1 MNKDK
6 KAKDPRRNKIFAAA
20 YDHLKRT
27 QGVRTQEQLAEKM
40 GVSPETVSRIIKA
53 RTDVTEDA
61 ISRLQTASGCIFN
74 LQWLRGE
81 SDVMLAADIKKNDG
95 HATEATSPSAPDMSS
110 LINSIIAAKDDAI
123 TSLKRELASKDET
136 IVAKDAVIKAKD
148 ATIKAK
154 DETITDKDVVIAAKD
169 AAIADKDAVIKAKDA
184 AIAAKDAAITD
195 KDSFIK
201 ALQQQVSDLRAQLAI
216 QKGLSDGYPYPVGL
230 AERDQMTAK
239 RP

>member
-40 GVSPETVSRIIKA
+40 GVSAETVSRIIRA
-53 RTDVTEDA
+53 HTDVTEDA

-81 SDVMLAADIKKNDG
+81 SDVMLVADIKKNDG
-95 HATEATSPSAPDMSS
+95 HATEATSPSSPDMSS
-110 LINSIIAAKDDAI
+110 MINSIIAAKDDAI

-136 IVAKDAVIKAKD
+136 I
-148 ATIKAK
+148 ATK
-154 DETITDKDVVIAAKD
+154 E

-184 AIAAKDAAITD
+184 AIEAKDAAIEAKDAAIEAKDATIAD
-195 KDSFIK
+195 KDVLIK
-201 ALQQQVSDLRAQLAI
+201 TLQQQVSDLRAQLAI

-230 AERDQMTAK
+230 AEHDQRTAI

>member
-1 MNKDK
+1 MNKEK

-40 GVSPETVSRIIKA
+40 GVSPETVSRIIRA

-81 SDVMLAADIKKNDG
+81 SDVMLVADIKKNDG
-95 HATEATSPSAPDMSS
+95 HATEATSPSSPDMSS
-110 LINSIIAAKDDAI
+110 MINSIIAAKDDAI

-136 IVAKDAVIKAKD
+136 IA
-148 ATIKAK
+148 AK
-154 DETITDKDVVIAAKD
+154 DETIATKEAAIASLKRELASKDETIAAKNET
-169 AAIADKDAVIKAKDA
+169 IADKDVLIK
-184 AIAAKDAAITD
+184 T
-195 KDSFIK
+195 
-201 ALQQQVSDLRAQLAI
+201 LQLQVTDLRAQLAI
-216 QKGLSDGYPYPVGL
+216 QKGLSDGYPYPVGV
-230 AERDQMTAK
+230 AEHDQRTAK

>member
-40 GVSPETVSRIIKA
+40 GVSAETVSRIIRA
-53 RTDVTEDA
+53 HTDVTEDA

-81 SDVMLAADIKKNDG
+81 SDVMLVADIKKNDG
-95 HATEATSPSAPDMSS
+95 HATEATSPSSPDMSS
-110 LINSIIAAKDDAI
+110 MINSIIAAKDDAI

-136 IVAKDAVIKAKD
+136 IAAKNETIATKDAAITSLKREL
-148 ATIKAK
+148 TSK
-154 DETITDKDVVIAAKD
+154 DETIAAKNET
-169 AAIADKDAVIKAKDA
+169 IADKDAVIKAKEA
-184 AIAAKDAAITD
+184 AIAD
-195 KDSFIK
+195 KDVLIK
-201 ALQQQVSDLRAQLAI
+201 TLQQQVTDLRAQLAI

-230 AERDQMTAK
+230 AEHDQRTAI

>member
-1 MNKDK
+1 MNKEK

-27 QGVRTQEQLAEKM
+27 QGVRTQEQLADKM
-40 GVSPETVSRIIKA
+40 GVSPETVSRIIRA
-53 RTDVTEDA
+53 HTDVTEDA
-61 ISRLQTASGCIFN
+61 ISRLQTASGCVFN

-95 HATEATSPSAPDMSS
+95 HATEATLPSSPDMSS
-110 LINSIIAAKDDAI
+110 MINSIIAAKDDAI
-123 TSLKRELASKDET
+123 TSLKREVASKDET
-136 IVAKDAVIKAKD
+136 IA
-148 ATIKAK
+148 AK
-154 DETITDKDVVIAAKD
+154 DETIATKEAAITAKEATIAAKEATIAAKD
-169 AAIADKDAVIKAKDA
+169 AAIA
-184 AIAAKDAAITD
+184 D

-216 QKGLSDGYPYPVGL
+216 QKGLSDGYPYPVGV
-230 AERDQMTAK
+230 AERDQRTAK

>member
-27 QGVRTQEQLAEKM
+27 QGVRTQEQLADKM
-40 GVSPETVSRIIKA
+40 GVSPETVSRIIRA
-53 RTDVTEDA
+53 HTDVTEDA

-81 SDVMLAADIKKNDG
+81 SDVMLVADIKKNDG
-95 HATEATSPSAPDMSS
+95 HATEATSPSSPDMSS
-110 LINSIIAAKDDAI
+110 MINSIIAAKDDAI

-136 IVAKDAVIKAKD
+136 IAAKNETIATKDAAITSLKREL
-148 ATIKAK
+148 TSK
-154 DETITDKDVVIAAKD
+154 DETIAAKNET
-169 AAIADKDAVIKAKDA
+169 IADKDAVIKAKEA
-184 AIAAKDAAITD
+184 AIAD
-195 KDSFIK
+195 KDVLIK
-201 ALQQQVSDLRAQLAI
+201 TLQQQVSGLRAQLAI
-216 QKGLSDGYPYPVGL
+216 QKGLSDGYPYPVGV
-230 AERDQMTAK
+230 AEHDQRTAK

>member
-40 GVSPETVSRIIKA
+40 GVSPETVSRIIRA
-53 RTDVTEDA
+53 HTDVTEDA

-81 SDVMLAADIKKNDG
+81 SDVMLVADIKKNDG
-95 HATEATSPSAPDMSS
+95 HATEATSPSSPDMSS
-110 LINSIIAAKDDAI
+110 MINSIIAAKDDAI
-123 TSLKRELASKDET
+123 TSLKREVASKDET
-136 IVAKDAVIKAKD
+136 IAAKDETIAAKDSFIKAKD
-148 ATIKAK
+148 ATI
-154 DETITDKDVVIAAKD
+154 AAKD
-169 AAIADKDAVIKAKDA
+169 AAIKAKDA
-184 AIAAKDAAITD
+184 TIVAKDVL
-195 KDSFIK
+195 IK
-201 ALQQQVSDLRAQLAI
+201 TLQQQVSDLRAQLAI
-216 QKGLSDGYPYPVGL
+216 QKGLSDGYPYPVGV
-230 AERDQMTAK
+230 AEHDQRTAK

>member
-1 MNKDK
+1 MNKEK

-61 ISRLQTASGCIFN
+61 ITKLQTASGCIFN

-95 HATEATSPSAPDMSS
+95 HATEATSPSSPDMSS
-110 LINSIIAAKDDAI
+110 MINSIIAAKDDAI
-123 TSLKRELASKDET
+123 ASLKREVASKDET
-136 IVAKDAVIKAKD
+136 IA
-148 ATIKAK
+148 AK
-154 DETITDKDVVIAAKD
+154 DETIATKD

-184 AIAAKDAAITD
+184 AIADKDAVIKAKDATIAAKDSAIAD

-216 QKGLSDGYPYPVGL
+216 QKGLSESYSYPVGL
-230 AERDQMTAK
+230 AERDQRTAK

>member
-27 QGVRTQEQLAEKM
+27 QGVRTQEQLAGKM
-40 GVSPETVSRIIKA
+40 GVSAETVSRIIRA
-53 RTDVTEDA
+53 HTDVTEDA

-81 SDVMLAADIKKNDG
+81 SDVMLAADVKKTTGDT
-95 HATEATSPSAPDMSS
+95 AEAVSQSSPDMSS

-123 TSLKRELASKDET
+123 ASLKRELASKDET
-136 IVAKDAVIKAKD
+136 IAAKNETIATKDAAIASLKREL
-148 ATIKAK
+148 TSK
-154 DETITDKDVVIAAKD
+154 DETIAAKNET
-169 AAIADKDAVIKAKDA
+169 IADKDAVIKAKEA
-184 AIAAKDAAITD
+184 AIAD
-195 KDSFIK
+195 KDVLIK
-201 ALQQQVSDLRAQLAI
+201 TLQQQVSDLRAQLAI
-216 QKGLSDGYPYPVGL
+216 QKGLSDGYPYPVGV
-230 AERDQMTAK
+230 AEHDQRTAK

>member
-40 GVSPETVSRIIKA
+40 GVSPETVSRIIRA

-81 SDVMLAADIKKNDG
+81 SDVMLVADIKKNDG
-95 HATEATSPSAPDMSS
+95 HATEATSPSSPDMSS
-110 LINSIIAAKDDAI
+110 MINSIIAAKDDAI

-136 IVAKDAVIKAKD
+136 IA
-148 ATIKAK
+148 AK
-154 DETITDKDVVIAAKD
+154 DETIATKE
-169 AAIADKDAVIKAKDA
+169 AAIADKDAVIKAKEA
-184 AIAAKDAAITD
+184 AIAD
-195 KDSFIK
+195 KDVLIK
-201 ALQQQVSDLRAQLAI
+201 TLQLQVTDLRAQLAI
-216 QKGLSDGYPYPVGL
+216 QKGLSDGYPYPVGV
-230 AERDQMTAK
+230 AERDQRTAK

>member
-1 MNKDK
+1 MNKEK

-40 GVSPETVSRIIKA
+40 GVSPETVSRIIRA

-81 SDVMLAADIKKNDG
+81 SDVMLVADIKKNDG
-95 HATEATSPSAPDMSS
+95 HATEATSPSSPDMSS
-110 LINSIIAAKDDAI
+110 MINSIIAAKDDAI

-136 IVAKDAVIKAKD
+136 IAAKN
-148 ATIKAK
+148 
-154 DETITDKDVVIAAKD
+154 ETIATKD

-184 AIAAKDAAITD
+184 AIAD
-195 KDSFIK
+195 KDVLIK
-201 ALQQQVSDLRAQLAI
+201 TLQLQVADLRAQLAI
-216 QKGLSDGYPYPVGL
+216 QKGLSDGYPYPVGV
-230 AERDQMTAK
+230 AEHDQRTAK

>member
-40 GVSPETVSRIIKA
+40 GVSPETVSRIIRA
-53 RTDVTEDA
+53 HTDVTEDA
-61 ISRLQTASGCIFN
+61 ITRLQTASGCIFN

-81 SDVMLAADIKKNDG
+81 SDVMLAADVKKNDG
-95 HATEATSPSAPDMSS
+95 HATEATSPSSPDMSS

-123 TSLKRELASKDET
+123 ASLKRELASKDET
-136 IVAKDAVIKAKD
+136 I
-148 ATIKAK
+148 AT
-154 DETITDKDVVIAAKD
+154 KDVL
-169 AAIADKDAVIKAKDA
+169 IK
-184 AIAAKDAAITD
+184 T
-195 KDSFIK
+195 
-201 ALQQQVSDLRAQLAI
+201 LQQQVSDLRAQLAI
-216 QKGLSDGYPYPVGL
+216 QKRLSAGYPYPTG
-230 AERDQMTAK
+230 AADQDQRAKK

>member
-40 GVSPETVSRIIKA
+40 GVSAETVSRIIRA
-53 RTDVTEDA
+53 HTDVTEDA

-81 SDVMLAADIKKNDG
+81 SDVMLVADIKKNDG
-95 HATEATSPSAPDMSS
+95 HATEATSPSSPDMSS

-123 TSLKRELASKDET
+123 TSLKREVASKDET
-136 IVAKDAVIKAKD
+136 IA
-148 ATIKAK
+148 AK
-154 DETITDKDVVIAAKD
+154 DETIATKD

-184 AIAAKDAAITD
+184 VIAD
-195 KDSFIK
+195 KDVLIK
-201 ALQQQVSDLRAQLAI
+201 TLQQQVSDLRAQLAI
-216 QKGLSDGYPYPVGL
+216 QKGLSDGYPYPVGV
-230 AERDQMTAK
+230 AERDQRTAK

>member
-40 GVSPETVSRIIKA
+40 GVSPETVSRIIRA

-81 SDVMLAADIKKNDG
+81 SDVMLVADIKKNDG
-95 HATEATSPSAPDMSS
+95 HATEATSPSSPDMSS
-110 LINSIIAAKDDAI
+110 MINSIIAAKDDAI

-136 IVAKDAVIKAKD
+136 IAAKN
-148 ATIKAK
+148 
-154 DETITDKDVVIAAKD
+154 ETIATKE
-169 AAIADKDAVIKAKDA
+169 AAIADKDAVIKAKEA
-184 AIAAKDAAITD
+184 AIAD
-195 KDSFIK
+195 KDVLIK
-201 ALQQQVSDLRAQLAI
+201 TLQQQVTDLRAQLAI
-216 QKGLSDGYPYPVGL
+216 QKGLSDGYPYPVGA
-230 AERDQMTAK
+230 AERDQRTAK

>member
-81 SDVMLAADIKKNDG
+81 SDVMLVADIKKNDG
-95 HATEATSPSAPDMSS
+95 HATEATSPSSPDMSS
-110 LINSIIAAKDDAI
+110 MINSIIAAKDDAI

-136 IVAKDAVIKAKD
+136 IAAKNETI
-148 ATIKAK
+148 ATKEAAIASLKRELTSK
-154 DETITDKDVVIAAKD
+154 DETIAAKNET
-169 AAIADKDAVIKAKDA
+169 IADKDAVIKAKEA
-184 AIAAKDAAITD
+184 AIAD
-195 KDSFIK
+195 KDVLIK
-201 ALQQQVSDLRAQLAI
+201 TLQQQVSDLRAQLAI

-230 AERDQMTAK
+230 AEHDQRTAK

>member
-40 GVSPETVSRIIKA
+40 GVSAETVSRIIRA
-53 RTDVTEDA
+53 HTDVTEDA

-81 SDVMLAADIKKNDG
+81 SDVMLVADIKKNDG
-95 HATEATSPSAPDMSS
+95 HATEATSPSSPDMSS
-110 LINSIIAAKDDAI
+110 MINSIIAAKDDAI

-136 IVAKDAVIKAKD
+136 IA
-148 ATIKAK
+148 AK
-154 DETITDKDVVIAAKD
+154 DETIATKEAAIADKEAVIKAKD
-169 AAIADKDAVIKAKDA
+169 AAIADKDAVIKAKEA
-184 AIAAKDAAITD
+184 AIAD
-195 KDSFIK
+195 KDVLIK
-201 ALQQQVSDLRAQLAI
+201 TLQQQVSDLRAQLAI

-230 AERDQMTAK
+230 AEHDQRTAI

>member
-61 ISRLQTASGCIFN
+61 ISRLQTASGCVFN

-81 SDVMLAADIKKNDG
+81 SDVMLVADIKKNDG
-95 HATEATSPSAPDMSS
+95 HAAEATSPSSPDMSS
-110 LINSIIAAKDDAI
+110 MINSIIAAKDDAI

-136 IVAKDAVIKAKD
+136 IAAKN
-148 ATIKAK
+148 
-154 DETITDKDVVIAAKD
+154 ETIATKE
-169 AAIADKDAVIKAKDA
+169 AAIADKDAVIKAKEA
-184 AIAAKDAAITD
+184 AIAD
-195 KDSFIK
+195 KDVLIK
-201 ALQQQVSDLRAQLAI
+201 TLQLQVVDLRAQLAI

-230 AERDQMTAK
+230 AERDQLTAK

>member
-61 ISRLQTASGCIFN
+61 ITKLQTASGCIFN

-95 HATEATSPSAPDMSS
+95 HATEATSPSSPDMSS
-110 LINSIIAAKDDAI
+110 MINSIIAAKDDAI

-136 IVAKDAVIKAKD
+136 ID
-148 ATIKAK
+148 AK
-154 DETITDKDVVIAAKD
+154 DETIATKD
-169 AAIADKDAVIKAKDA
+169 AAITDKDAVIKAKDET
-184 AIAAKDAAITD
+184 IATKDAAIKAKEAAIAD
-195 KDSFIK
+195 KDVLIK
-201 ALQQQVSDLRAQLAI
+201 TLQQQVSDLRAQLAI
-216 QKGLSDGYPYPVGL
+216 QKGLSESYSYPVGV
-230 AERDQMTAK
+230 AERDQRTAI

>member
-1 MNKDK
+1 MNKEK

-40 GVSPETVSRIIKA
+40 GVSPETVSRIIRA

-81 SDVMLAADIKKNDG
+81 SDVMLVADIKKNDG
-95 HATEATSPSAPDMSS
+95 HATEATSPSSPDMSS
-110 LINSIIAAKDDAI
+110 MINSIIAAKDDAI

-136 IVAKDAVIKAKD
+136 IAAKNETIATKDAAI
-148 ATIKAK
+148 ATKEA
-154 DETITDKDVVIAAKD
+154 VIAAKE
-169 AAIADKDAVIKAKDA
+169 AAIADKDVLIK
-184 AIAAKDAAITD
+184 T
-195 KDSFIK
+195 
-201 ALQQQVSDLRAQLAI
+201 LQLQVTDLRAQLTI
-216 QKGLSDGYPYPVGL
+216 QKGLSDGYPYPVGV
-230 AERDQMTAK
+230 AERDQRTAK

>member
-40 GVSPETVSRIIKA
+40 GVSAETVSRIIRA
-53 RTDVTEDA
+53 HTDVTEDA

-81 SDVMLAADIKKNDG
+81 SDVMLVADIKKNDG
-95 HATEATSPSAPDMSS
+95 HATEATSPSSPDMSS
-110 LINSIIAAKDDAI
+110 MINSIIAAKDDAI

-136 IVAKDAVIKAKD
+136 IAAKN
-148 ATIKAK
+148 
-154 DETITDKDVVIAAKD
+154 ETIATKD
-169 AAIADKDAVIKAKDA
+169 AAIADKDAVIKAKEA
-184 AIAAKDAAITD
+184 AIADKDAVIKAKEAAIAD
-195 KDSFIK
+195 KDVLIK
-201 ALQQQVSDLRAQLAI
+201 TLQQQVTDLRAQLAI

-230 AERDQMTAK
+230 AEHDQRTAI

>member
-40 GVSPETVSRIIKA
+40 GVSAETVSRIIRA
-53 RTDVTEDA
+53 HTDVTEDA

-81 SDVMLAADIKKNDG
+81 SDVMLVADIKKNDG
-95 HATEATSPSAPDMSS
+95 HATEATSPSSPDMSS
-110 LINSIIAAKDDAI
+110 MINSIIAAKDDAI

-136 IVAKDAVIKAKD
+136 IAAKN
-148 ATIKAK
+148 
-154 DETITDKDVVIAAKD
+154 ETIATKD
-169 AAIADKDAVIKAKDA
+169 AAIADKEAVVKAKDA
-184 AIAAKDAAITD
+184 ALAAKDATIAD
-195 KDSFIK
+195 KDVLIK
-201 ALQQQVSDLRAQLAI
+201 TLQQQVSDLRAQLAI

-230 AERDQMTAK
+230 AEHDQRTAK

>member
-40 GVSPETVSRIIKA
+40 GVTPETVSRIIKA

-61 ISRLQTASGCIFN
+61 ITKLQTASGCIFN

-95 HATEATSPSAPDMSS
+95 HATEATSPSSPDMSS
-110 LINSIIAAKDDAI
+110 MINSIIAAKDDH
-123 TSLKRELASKDET
+123 L
-136 IVAKDAVIKAKD
+136 
-148 ATIKAK
+148 
-154 DETITDKDVVIAAKD
+154 
-169 AAIADKDAVIKAKDA
+169 
-184 AIAAKDAAITD
+184 
-195 KDSFIK
+195 
-201 ALQQQVSDLRAQLAI
+201 
-216 QKGLSDGYPYPVGL
+216 
-230 AERDQMTAK
+230 TAK

>member
-40 GVSPETVSRIIKA
+40 GVSAETVSRIIRA
-53 RTDVTEDA
+53 HTDVTEDA

-81 SDVMLAADIKKNDG
+81 SDVMLVADIKKNDG
-95 HATEATSPSAPDMSS
+95 HATEATSPSSPDMSS
-110 LINSIIAAKDDAI
+110 MINSIIAAKDDAI
-123 TSLKRELASKDET
+123 TSLKRELTSKDET
-136 IVAKDAVIKAKD
+136 I
-148 ATIKAK
+148 
-154 DETITDKDVVIAAKD
+154 AAKNET
-169 AAIADKDAVIKAKDA
+169 IADKDAVIKAKEA
-184 AIAAKDAAITD
+184 AIAD
-195 KDSFIK
+195 KDVLIK
-201 ALQQQVSDLRAQLAI
+201 TLQQQVSDLRAQLAI
-216 QKGLSDGYPYPVGL
+216 QKGLSDGYPYPVGV
-230 AERDQMTAK
+230 AEHDQRTAK

>member
-40 GVSPETVSRIIKA
+40 GVSAETVSRIIRA
-53 RTDVTEDA
+53 HTDVTEDA

-81 SDVMLAADIKKNDG
+81 SDVMLVADIKKNDG
-95 HATEATSPSAPDMSS
+95 HATEATSPSSPDMSS
-110 LINSIIAAKDDAI
+110 MINSIIAAKDDAI

-136 IVAKDAVIKAKD
+136 IAAKN
-148 ATIKAK
+148 
-154 DETITDKDVVIAAKD
+154 ETIATKD
-169 AAIADKDAVIKAKDA
+169 AAIADKEAVIKAKDA
-184 AIAAKDAAITD
+184 ALAAKDATIAD
-195 KDSFIK
+195 KDVLIK
-201 ALQQQVSDLRAQLAI
+201 TLQQQVSDLRAQLAI

-230 AERDQMTAK
+230 AEHDQRTAK

>member
-40 GVSPETVSRIIKA
+40 GVSAETVSRIIRA
-53 RTDVTEDA
+53 HTDVTEDA

-81 SDVMLAADIKKNDG
+81 SDVMLVADIKKNDG
-95 HATEATSPSAPDMSS
+95 HATEATSPSSPDMSS
-110 LINSIIAAKDDAI
+110 MINSIIAAKDDAI

-136 IVAKDAVIKAKD
+136 IAAKN
-148 ATIKAK
+148 
-154 DETITDKDVVIAAKD
+154 ETIATKD
-169 AAIADKDAVIKAKDA
+169 AAIADKEAVIKAKDA
-184 AIAAKDAAITD
+184 ALAAKDATIAD
-195 KDSFIK
+195 KDVLIK
-201 ALQQQVSDLRAQLAI
+201 TLQQQVSDLRAQLAI

-230 AERDQMTAK
+230 AEHDQRTAI

>member
-40 GVSPETVSRIIKA
+40 GVSAETVSRIIRA
-53 RTDVTEDA
+53 HTDVTEDA

-95 HATEATSPSAPDMSS
+95 HATEATSPSSPDMSS
-110 LINSIIAAKDDAI
+110 MINSIIAAKDDAI

-136 IVAKDAVIKAKD
+136 IA
-148 ATIKAK
+148 AK
-154 DETITDKDVVIAAKD
+154 DETIATKEAAIAAKD
-169 AAIADKDAVIKAKDA
+169 AAIKAKDAVISDKEAVIADKDAVIKAKDA

-216 QKGLSDGYPYPVGL
+216 QKGLSDGYPFPVGV
-230 AERDQMTAK
+230 AEHDQRTAT

>member
-40 GVSPETVSRIIKA
+40 GVSAETVSRIIRA
-53 RTDVTEDA
+53 HTDVTEDA

-81 SDVMLAADIKKNDG
+81 SDVMLVADIKKNDG
-95 HATEATSPSAPDMSS
+95 HATEATSPSSPDMSS
-110 LINSIIAAKDDAI
+110 MINSIIAAKDDAI

-136 IVAKDAVIKAKD
+136 IAAKN
-148 ATIKAK
+148 
-154 DETITDKDVVIAAKD
+154 ETIATKD
-169 AAIADKDAVIKAKDA
+169 AAIADKDAAIADKEA
-184 AIAAKDAAITD
+184 AIVD
-195 KDSFIK
+195 KDVLIK
-201 ALQQQVSDLRAQLAI
+201 TLQQQVSDLRAQLAI
-216 QKGLSDGYPYPVGL
+216 QKGLSDGYPYPVGV
-230 AERDQMTAK
+230 AERDQRPAK

>member
-61 ISRLQTASGCIFN
+61 ISKLQTASGCIFN

-95 HATEATSPSAPDMSS
+95 HATEATSPSSPDMSS
-110 LINSIIAAKDDAI
+110 MINSIIAAKDDAI

-136 IVAKDAVIKAKD
+136 I
-148 ATIKAK
+148 ATK
-154 DETITDKDVVIAAKD
+154 E
-169 AAIADKDAVIKAKDA
+169 AAIADKDAVIAAKDETIATKEA
-184 AIAAKDAAITD
+184 AIAAQE
-195 KDSFIK
+195 SFIK

-230 AERDQMTAK
+230 AEREAVK
-239 RP
+239 GP

>member
-40 GVSPETVSRIIKA
+40 GVSPETVSRIIRA
-53 RTDVTEDA
+53 HTDVTEDA
-61 ISRLQTASGCIFN
+61 ISRLQTASGCVFN

-95 HATEATSPSAPDMSS
+95 HATEATLPSSPDMSS
-110 LINSIIAAKDDAI
+110 MINSIIAAKDDAI
-123 TSLKRELASKDET
+123 TSLKREVASKDET
-136 IVAKDAVIKAKD
+136 IA
-148 ATIKAK
+148 AK
-154 DETITDKDVVIAAKD
+154 DETIKAKD

-184 AIAAKDAAITD
+184 TIAAKEAAIADKDAAIAAKDAAIAD

-230 AERDQMTAK
+230 AEHDQRTAI

>member
-1 MNKDK
+1 MNKEK

-40 GVSPETVSRIIKA
+40 GVSPETVSRIIRA
-53 RTDVTEDA
+53 HTDVTEDA

-81 SDVMLAADIKKNDG
+81 SDVMLVADIKKNDG
-95 HATEATSPSAPDMSS
+95 HATEATSPSSPDMSS
-110 LINSIIAAKDDAI
+110 MINSIIAAKDDAI

-136 IVAKDAVIKAKD
+136 IA
-148 ATIKAK
+148 AK
-154 DETITDKDVVIAAKD
+154 DETIAT
-169 AAIADKDAVIKAKDA
+169 KDA
-184 AIAAKDAAITD
+184 AIAAKDAAIKAKDAVTKAKDAAIATKDAAIAD

-216 QKGLSDGYPYPVGL
+216 QKGLSDGYPYPVGV
-230 AERDQMTAK
+230 AEHDQRTAK